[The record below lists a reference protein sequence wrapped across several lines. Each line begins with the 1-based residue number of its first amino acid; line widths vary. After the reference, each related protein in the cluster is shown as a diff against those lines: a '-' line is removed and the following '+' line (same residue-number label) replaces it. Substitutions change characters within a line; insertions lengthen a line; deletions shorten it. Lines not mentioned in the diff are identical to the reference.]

1 MNRRI
6 YQAKN
11 HIIRQKKFYVF
22 LIALLVVGFISGAI
36 FVLFLNDADKKDI
49 TNEIINFFNLIK
61 TSAGIN
67 YSKSLISTFSIN
79 LIYIFLIWLLGI
91 SLIGFPIIIGL
102 LFIKSFIIGFSFSS
116 IIFTYGF
123 KGIIGG
129 FLYIFPHHII
139 MLILYLLLGFYS
151 LSFCYKLFSHL
162 FLKQTINFR
171 YGMNR
176 YMKILLL
183 CTIVTILLSLYE
195 VFISTYL
202 MKLFTLLIK

>member
-36 FVLFLNDADKKDI
+36 FVFFLNETDKKDVIKEI
-49 TNEIINFFNLIK
+49 TTFFNLIK
-61 TSAGIN
+61 TSTGIN
-67 YSKSLISTFSIN
+67 YSKSLISTLSIS
-79 LIYIFLIWLLGI
+79 LLYIFLMWLLGI
-91 SLIGFPIIIGL
+91 SLVGFPIIIGL
-102 LFIKSFIIGFSFSS
+102 LFFKSFIVGFSFSS
-116 IIFTYGF
+116 IILTYGI
-123 KGIIGG
+123 KGVFGA

-171 YGMNR
+171 YGVNR

>member
-1 MNRRI
+1 MNRKI

-49 TNEIINFFNLIK
+49 TNEIINFFNLVK

-79 LIYIFLIWLLGI
+79 LLYIFLIWLLGI